1 MMPRIPTADLAVLR
15 RVNPDSIGAFN
26 KGTSSGR
33 STFFYG
39 AINQTL
45 YIDDR
50 PKSTHNIVLNEHPE
64 IIEEIVPSE
73 IFRRYQGG
81 EFFDPKRGG
90 QAWEVVASYALLG
103 RLGGVVASGN
113 NYNVVAVWPRSR
125 AGVPGKLV
133 PMPDLIDR
141 ALPVLLLSLKGD
153 GRVRSF
159 GYTPPIADDWIVVVE
174 GELEPVAVGSYL
186 VGQGV

>member
-15 RVNPDSIGAFN
+15 RVNPDSIGVFN

-50 PKSTHNIVLNEHPE
+50 PKSTHNIILNEHPE
-64 IIEEIVPSE
+64 IIEEIVPTE

-103 RLGGVVASGN
+103 RLGSVVTSGN
-113 NYNVVAVWPRSR
+113 HYNVVSVWPRSR
-125 AGVPGKLV
+125 AGVPGKLE

-141 ALPVLLLSLKGD
+141 ALPGLLLALKGE
-153 GRVRSF
+153 GRIRNF
-159 GYTPPIADDWIVVVE
+159 GLTPPIDEDWIVVVE
-174 GELEPVAVGSYL
+174 GELEPIAVGSFL
-186 VGQGV
+186 EGKES